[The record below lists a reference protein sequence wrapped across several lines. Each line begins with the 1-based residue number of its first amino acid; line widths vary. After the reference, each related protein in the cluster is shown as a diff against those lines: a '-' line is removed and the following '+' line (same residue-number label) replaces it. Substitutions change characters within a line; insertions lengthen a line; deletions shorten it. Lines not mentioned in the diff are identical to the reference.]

1 MRRVACLHTPSRG
14 RGPTPS
20 GPGALAPAREGIRG
34 PQTHSQGVQACGQ
47 VVDSA
52 CKCLS
57 RRRIV
62 ALHKKQAASSAATP
76 PSSMTQPDGFRL
88 FPAIARIDAR
98 QWDALVDASAASAAP
113 CVRHAFLRALEES
126 GCVGGRS
133 GWTATHATLWRD
145 GSLCAAM
152 PLYLKAHSW
161 GEYVFDWAWAE
172 AYQRHGLDYFPK
184 WLGAVPFTPIPG
196 PRLLGRDDGARRE
209 LLAALLGQAR
219 ESGLS
224 SLHLLFPL
232 DNERALLEAAGLMI
246 REGVQFHWENP
257 PASANEPA
265 SPGAG
270 AACSVPPRRWAGFE
284 DFLASLAGSKR
295 KKIRQERRR
304 AAAHGLHLQ
313 WLDGHEARDED
324 WAFFAHCYATTYAL
338 HRSTPYLSADFFLRL
353 AHSMPEAVRLLVA
366 RRDGPPGRRSVL
378 PVRSRGAVWALLGLH
393 RGPTLRPLR
402 VVLLPGHRVLPRARA
417 GALRRR
423 RPGRAQARPRP
434 APGAHLLRAL
444 ARGCA
449 LSRRGGRLAGEGARG
464 RESLPGRT
472 RRAQPVPPRQG
483 CRWQCRNG
491 ADCRR

>member
-1 MRRVACLHTPSRG
+1 
-14 RGPTPS
+14 
-20 GPGALAPAREGIRG
+20 
-34 PQTHSQGVQACGQ
+34 
-47 VVDSA
+47 
-52 CKCLS
+52 
-57 RRRIV
+57 
-62 ALHKKQAASSAATP
+62 
-76 PSSMTQPDGFRL
+76 MTQPDGFRL

-98 QWDALVDASAASAAP
+98 QWDALVDASTASAAP
-113 CVRHAFLRALEES
+113 CVRHAFLRTLEES

-133 GWTATHATLWRD
+133 GWTATHATLWRE
-145 GSLCAAM
+145 GTLCAAM

-172 AYQRHGLDYFPK
+172 AYQRHGLDYYPK

-209 LLAALLGQAR
+209 LLAALLEQAR

-232 DNERALLEAAGLMI
+232 DTERALLEAAGLMI

-270 AACSVPPRRWAGFE
+270 TVRSVPPRRWAGFE
-284 DFLASLAGSKR
+284 DFLASLASSKR

-366 RRDGPPGRRSVL
+366 RRDGHPVAAAFFLCDREALYGRYWGCIEDLPFVHFELCYYQAIEYCLEHGLARFEGGAQGEHKLARGLL
-378 PVRSRGAVWALLGLH
+378 PVRTYSAHWLADARFRGAVDDWLA
-393 RGPTLRPLR
+393 RE
-402 VVLLPGHRVLPRARA
+402 RA
-417 GALRRR
+417 GVSHYLDELAEHSPFRHDRDAA
-423 RPGRAQARPRP
+423 GSAGTGQTADAERAPP
-434 APGAHLLRAL
+434 
-444 ARGCA
+444 
-449 LSRRGGRLAGEGARG
+449 
-464 RESLPGRT
+464 
-472 RRAQPVPPRQG
+472 PPR
-483 CRWQCRNG
+483 
-491 ADCRR
+491 